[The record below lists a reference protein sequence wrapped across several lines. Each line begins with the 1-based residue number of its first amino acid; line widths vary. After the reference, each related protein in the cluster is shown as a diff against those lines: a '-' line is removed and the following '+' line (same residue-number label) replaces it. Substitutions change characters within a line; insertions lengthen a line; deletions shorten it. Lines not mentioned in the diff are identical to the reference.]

1 MIFGRMMFVRD
12 NKANKHNKRINDIKE
27 KRDSVSRKLAFG
39 SDAVSVEQLVE
50 LEIALAMARSKAD

>member
-1 MIFGRMMFVRD
+1 MFVRD
-12 NKANKHNKRINDIKE
+12 NNTSKYDEHINDIKA

-50 LEIALAMARSKAD
+50 LEIALAIARSKAE

>member
-1 MIFGRMMFVRD
+1 MFVRD
-12 NKANKHNKRINDIKE
+12 NKTNKYDEHIKA

-39 SDAVSVEQLVE
+39 SDAVSVEQFVE

>member
-1 MIFGRMMFVRD
+1 MKKSNECIR
-12 NKANKHNKRINDIKE
+12 DIKA
-27 KRDSVSRKLAFG
+27 KRDSVSRKLTFG

>member
-1 MIFGRMMFVRD
+1 MFVRD
-12 NKANKHNKRINDIKE
+12 NKTNKHDEHINDIKA